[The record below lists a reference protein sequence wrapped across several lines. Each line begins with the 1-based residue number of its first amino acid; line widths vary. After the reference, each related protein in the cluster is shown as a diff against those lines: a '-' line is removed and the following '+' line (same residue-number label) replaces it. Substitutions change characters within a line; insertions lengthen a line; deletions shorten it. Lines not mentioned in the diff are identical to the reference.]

1 MKKSLGLFAIL
12 SICLLAPPATANM
25 VPQRSVLGNGMIL
38 LTSEQKALPMVS
50 IELLIDAGSR
60 HDMPKQEG
68 LANLTA
74 RLLTYG
80 TQRRT
85 ALQISDTLDFIGAG
99 LSAGCGE
106 DLATVSMTVLKKDL
120 ATGLELLAEVLTLST
135 FPQEEV
141 DRQKQSIVA
150 SIKAREENPAEI
162 AQRRFA
168 AALYPQS
175 PYGRPVEGSEA
186 SVKGL
191 EQQSLRAFYER
202 YYRPNRTIVSVV
214 GDISHQEIARALN
227 EAFRSWPKG
236 EPATPPVAPSKIG
249 TAETLR
255 VNKELTQANIILGHE
270 GVGRENPDYYAIQ
283 VMNYILGGGGFSSR
297 TLDSIRNERG
307 LAYSVY
313 SYFSA
318 EKGHGT
324 FELVMRT
331 KNETALE
338 AIRIAKAE
346 IRRMREELVTEEEL
360 SDAKDYLIGSFPLRF
375 DTNRKVANFLAQ
387 VEYFQL
393 GLDYPE
399 RYADFIKQVTRE
411 DVQHVAQKY
420 LRPETLITVI
430 VANQKKIG
438 DQCACIVACHV
449 VS

>member
-1 MKKSLGLFAIL
+1 MKKSIALLSIL
-12 SICLLAPPATANM
+12 SICFLALPATANM

-38 LTSEQKALPMVS
+38 LTSEQRALPMVS

-80 TQRRT
+80 TQLRT
-85 ALQISDTLDFIGAG
+85 ALQISETLDFIGAG

-120 ATGLELLAEVLTLST
+120 TTGLELLAEVLTQST
-135 FPQEEV
+135 FPRDEV
-141 DRQKQSIVA
+141 DRQKQSIIA
-150 SIKAREENPAEI
+150 SIKAREENPGDI
-162 AQRRFA
+162 AQKRFA

-186 SVKGL
+186 SLKGL

-202 YYRPNRTIVSVV
+202 YYRPNRTIISVV
-214 GDISHQEIARALN
+214 GDISHQEIARALS

-236 EPATPPVAPSKIG
+236 DPATAPVAPSKVG
-249 TAETLR
+249 SGETLR
-255 VNKELTQANIILGHE
+255 VNKDLTQANIILGHA

-307 LAYSVY
+307 LAYSIY

-318 EKGHGT
+318 EKSHGT
-324 FELVMRT
+324 FELVMQT

-346 IRRMREELVTEEEL
+346 IRRMREDLVTEEEL
-360 SDAKDYLIGSFPLRF
+360 SDAKDYLTGSFPLRF

-393 GLDYPE
+393 GLDYPD
-399 RYADFIKQVTRE
+399 RYADLIKKVTRE

-420 LRPETLITVI
+420 LTPEALITVI
-430 VANQKKIG
+430 VANQKKVG
-438 DQCACIVACHV
+438 DQ
-449 VS
+449 

>member
-1 MKKSLGLFAIL
+1 MKKSLALLSIL
-12 SICLLAPPATANM
+12 PICLLALPATANM

-38 LTSEQKALPMVS
+38 LTSEQRALPMVS

-85 ALQISDTLDFIGAG
+85 ALQISETLDFIGAG

-120 ATGLELLAEVLTLST
+120 ATGLELLAEILTLST
-135 FPQEEV
+135 FPQEEI
-141 DRQKQSIVA
+141 DRQKQSIIA
-150 SIKAREENPAEI
+150 SIKAREENPGDI

-191 EQQSLRAFYER
+191 EPQSLRAFYER
-202 YYRPNRTIVSVV
+202 YYRPNRTILSVV
-214 GDISHQEIARALN
+214 GDVSHQEIAQALN
-227 EAFRSWPKG
+227 QAFRSWPRG
-236 EPATPPVAPSKIG
+236 EPATAPVAPSKVG
-249 TAETLR
+249 SGETLQ
-255 VNKELTQANIILGHE
+255 VNKDLTQANIILGHA
-270 GVGRENPDYYAIQ
+270 GVGRENPDYYSIQ

-324 FELVMRT
+324 FELVMQT

-346 IRRMREELVTEEEL
+346 IRRMREDLVTEEEL
-360 SDAKDYLIGSFPLRF
+360 SDAKDYLTGSFPLRF

-393 GLDYPE
+393 GLDYPD
-399 RYADFIKQVTRE
+399 RYADLIKKVTRE

-420 LRPETLITVI
+420 LKPEALITVI

-438 DQCACIVACHV
+438 DQ
-449 VS
+449 

>member
-135 FPQEEV
+135 FPQEEI

-150 SIKAREENPAEI
+150 SIKAREENPGDI

-191 EQQSLRAFYER
+191 EQQSLRTFYER
-202 YYRPNRTIVSVV
+202 YYRPNRTILSVV

-236 EPATPPVAPSKIG
+236 EPATAPVAPSKIG

-255 VNKELTQANIILGHE
+255 VNKELTQANIIFGHE

-324 FELVMRT
+324 FELVMQT
-331 KNETALE
+331 KNDTALE

-360 SDAKDYLIGSFPLRF
+360 SDAKDYLTGSFPLRF

-393 GLDYPE
+393 GLDYPD
-399 RYADFIKQVTRE
+399 RYADFIKKVTRE

-420 LRPETLITVI
+420 LKPETLITVI

-438 DQCACIVACHV
+438 DQ
-449 VS
+449 

>member
-1 MKKSLGLFAIL
+1 MKKSLALFSVL
-12 SICLLAPPATANM
+12 SISLLAVPVLANM

-38 LTSEQKALPMVS
+38 LTSEQRALPMVS

-120 ATGLELLAEVLTLST
+120 ATGLDLLAEVLTLST
-135 FPQEEV
+135 FPQEEI
-141 DRQKQSIVA
+141 DRQKQSIIA
-150 SIKAREENPAEI
+150 SIKAREENPGDI

-191 EQQSLRAFYER
+191 DQQSLRGFYER
-202 YYRPNRTIVSVV
+202 YYRPNRTILSVV

-236 EPATPPVAPSKIG
+236 EPATAPVAPSKVG

-270 GVGRENPDYYAIQ
+270 GVGRENPDYYTIQ

-324 FELVMRT
+324 FELVMQT

-346 IRRMREELVTEEEL
+346 IRRMREELVTEQEL
-360 SDAKDYLIGSFPLRF
+360 SDAKDYLTGSFPLRF

-393 GLDYPE
+393 GLDYPD
-399 RYADFIKQVTRE
+399 RYADFIKRVTRE
-411 DVQHVAQKY
+411 DVQRVAQKY
-420 LRPETLITVI
+420 LKPETLITVI

-438 DQCACIVACHV
+438 DQ
-449 VS
+449 

>member
-1 MKKSLGLFAIL
+1 MKKFLALFSVL
-12 SICLLAPPATANM
+12 SICLLAVPAIANM

-38 LTSEQKALPMVS
+38 LTSEQRALPMVS

-60 HDMPKQEG
+60 HDTPKQEG

-99 LSAGCGE
+99 LSTGCGE

-135 FPQEEV
+135 FPQEEI
-141 DRQKQSIVA
+141 DRQKQSIIA
-150 SIKAREENPAEI
+150 SIKAREENPGDI

-175 PYGRPVEGSEA
+175 PYGRPVEGTEA

-202 YYRPNRTIVSVV
+202 YYRPNRTILSVV

-236 EPATPPVAPSKIG
+236 EPATAPVAPSKVG

-324 FELVMRT
+324 FELVMQT

-346 IRRMREELVTEEEL
+346 IRRMREELVTGEEL
-360 SDAKDYLIGSFPLRF
+360 SDAKDYLTGSFPLRF

-399 RYADFIKQVTRE
+399 RYADFIKKVTRE

-420 LRPETLITVI
+420 LKPDTLITVI

-438 DQCACIVACHV
+438 DQ
-449 VS
+449 

>member
-1 MKKSLGLFAIL
+1 MKKFLGLFSVL
-12 SICLLAPPATANM
+12 SICLLAVPATANM

-38 LTSEQKALPMVS
+38 LTSEQRALPMVS

-60 HDMPKQEG
+60 HDTPKQEG

-85 ALQISDTLDFIGAG
+85 ALQISETLDFIGAG

-120 ATGLELLAEVLTLST
+120 ATGLELLADVLTLST
-135 FPQEEV
+135 FPQEEI
-141 DRQKQSIVA
+141 DRQKQSIIA
-150 SIKAREENPAEI
+150 SIKAREENPGDI

-202 YYRPNRTIVSVV
+202 YYRPNRTILSVV

-236 EPATPPVAPSKIG
+236 EPATAPVAPSKVG

-324 FELVMRT
+324 FELVMQT

-360 SDAKDYLIGSFPLRF
+360 SDAKDYLTGSFPLRF

-399 RYADFIKQVTRE
+399 RYADFIKKVTRE
-411 DVQHVAQKY
+411 DVQRVAQKY
-420 LRPETLITVI
+420 LKPETLITVI

-438 DQCACIVACHV
+438 DQ
-449 VS
+449 

>member
-135 FPQEEV
+135 FPQEEI

-150 SIKAREENPAEI
+150 SIKAREENPGDI

-191 EQQSLRAFYER
+191 EQQSLRTFYER
-202 YYRPNRTIVSVV
+202 YYRPNRTILSVV

-236 EPATPPVAPSKIG
+236 EPATAPVAPSKIG

-324 FELVMRT
+324 FELVMQT

-399 RYADFIKQVTRE
+399 RYADFIKKVTRE
-411 DVQHVAQKY
+411 DVQRVAQKY
-420 LRPETLITVI
+420 LKPETLITVI

-438 DQCACIVACHV
+438 DQ
-449 VS
+449 